1 MYHASYTPDYFC
13 QLSCNPNNYSS
24 SPSIFGSENTRV
36 GGFAGAR
43 GVGVLD
49 LVVVLV
55 DDVLLY
61 FSVFNRLL
69 IECQAT
75 VSFTTLFFSSFSVVS
90 FQWCVLSSLCI
101 FMWPKFLS
109 QRGRQTK
116 SKRGKKGRWSEEFSN
131 TDGGRNFSC
140 RKLRLLFFMGNPHFF
155 FRAKKKL
162 LLTLE

>member
-43 GVGVLD
+43 GVGDLD

-61 FSVFNRLL
+61 FSEFVVFVVLNQNSTGR
-69 IECQAT
+69 
-75 VSFTTLFFSSFSVVS
+75 SRSRRSS
-90 FQWCVLSSLCI
+90 
-101 FMWPKFLS
+101 
-109 QRGRQTK
+109 RDRT
-116 SKRGKKGRWSEEFSN
+116 
-131 TDGGRNFSC
+131 
-140 RKLRLLFFMGNPHFF
+140 
-155 FRAKKKL
+155 
-162 LLTLE
+162 